1 MDHVSFPTGVFPPML
16 TPFSNGEVDQ
26 DGASRYARML
36 IAQGAHGVCVA
47 GSAGEFI
54 AMDLAERKVL
64 ADTVLSAI
72 GGRAPVIVC
81 VAAYRTEHS
90 AELASHAQA
99 AGASAVMASAPFYM
113 GAHVDAVWR
122 HLAGI
127 RAAVD
132 VPVMLYH
139 VPATTQVELPLEV
152 LCELVDADV
161 IHAIKQSF
169 YDGYHT
175 RDAKIALG
183 DAAAVFCGHD
193 GSALE
198 CLLTGA
204 DGWVS
209 ALPALYPALARKLWD
224 GVRAGQP
231 VNELQTQW
239 ARLLPLVRLIFD
251 PAMRDSRGSPHWLEV
266 MHSAA
271 NLLGHEVGSPR
282 APFADLGSAEAE
294 RVAAILQGIGMPA
307 ADARAG
313 ATRP

>member
-1 MDHVSFPTGVFPPML
+1 MAFPTGVFPPML
-16 TPFSNGEVDQ
+16 TPFSNGEVDPVR
-26 DGASRYARML
+26 ASRYARML
-36 IAQGAHGVCVA
+36 VEQGAHGVCVA

-54 AMDLAERKVL
+54 AMDVPERKVL
-64 ADTVLSAI
+64 ADAVLDAL
-72 GGRAPVIVC
+72 GDRAPVIVC

-90 AELASHAQA
+90 AELARHAQE
-99 AGASAVMASAPFYM
+99 AGAAAVMASAPFYM
-113 GAHVDAVWR
+113 GAHLDAVRR

-152 LCELVDADV
+152 LCELVNADV

-183 DAAAVFCGHD
+183 DTAAVFCGHD

-198 CLLTGA
+198 CLLMGA
-204 DGWVS
+204 DGWIS
-209 ALPALYPALARKLWD
+209 ALPALYPSLVRQLWD
-224 GVRAGQP
+224 GVQAGQP
-231 VNELQTQW
+231 VAGLREQW
-239 ARLLPLVRLIFD
+239 VRLLPLVRLIFD

-271 NLLGHEVGSPR
+271 NLLGHDVGSPR
-282 APFADLGSAEAE
+282 APFADLGYAETA
-294 RVAAILQGIGMPA
+294 RLAAILQAIGMPA
-307 ADARAG
+307 ADAAVG
-313 ATRP
+313 AARL

>member
-1 MDHVSFPTGVFPPML
+1 VSFPTGVFPPML
-16 TPFSNGEVDQ
+16 TPFSNGEVDP
-26 DGASRYARML
+26 DRASRYARML
-36 IAQGAHGVCVA
+36 LAQGAHGVCVA
-47 GSAGEFI
+47 GSAGEFV
-54 AMDLAERKVL
+54 AMDVPERKVL
-64 ADTVLSAI
+64 ADAVLGAI
-72 GGRAPVIVC
+72 GDQAPVIVC

-90 AELASHAQA
+90 AELARHAQA
-99 AGASAVMASAPFYM
+99 AGAAAVMASPPFYM
-113 GAHVDAVWR
+113 GAHVDAVRR

-127 RAAVD
+127 RAAVE

-139 VPATTQVELPLEV
+139 VPATTQVELPLEI

-204 DGWVS
+204 DGWIS
-209 ALPALYPALARKLWD
+209 AVPALYPSLARRLWD
-224 GVRAGQP
+224 SVRAGQP
-231 VNELQTQW
+231 VSELRTQW
-239 ARLLPLVRLIFD
+239 SRLLPLVRLIFD
-251 PAMRDSRGSPHWLEV
+251 PAMRDNRGSPHWLEV

-282 APFADLGSAEAE
+282 APFADLGSAETE
-294 RVAAILQGIGMPA
+294 RLAAILRAIGMPA
-307 ADARAG
+307 ADAGSG
-313 ATRP
+313 AYRH